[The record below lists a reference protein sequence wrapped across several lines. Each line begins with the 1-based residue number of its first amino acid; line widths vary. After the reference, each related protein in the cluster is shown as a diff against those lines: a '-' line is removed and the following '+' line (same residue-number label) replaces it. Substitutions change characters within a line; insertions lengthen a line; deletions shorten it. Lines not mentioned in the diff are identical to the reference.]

1 VGKGLDVVNK
11 VLEYEAR
18 VDAHQLTIQAVKQ
31 VEEEGLLDRMKLF
44 PSGGNHET
52 VSRDVEAFDRLLYA
66 EWESGL
72 KPMNDKE
79 KRIEF
84 REFLEHRQR
93 TWGEEYMRWLK
104 TR

>member
-18 VDAHQLTIQAVKQ
+18 VNAHQLTLQAVKQ
-31 VEEEGLLDRMKLF
+31 VEDEGLLDRMKLF
-44 PSGGNHET
+44 PYGGNHKT

>member
-1 VGKGLDVVNK
+1 MGKGLDVVNK

-31 VEEEGLLDRMKLF
+31 VEEEGLLNRLKLC
-44 PSGGNHET
+44 PNGVNHET

-84 REFLEHRQR
+84 REFLAHRAK
-93 TWGEEYMRWLK
+93 TWGEEYLQWLK